1 MFYYL
6 MIAFLIFVGFL
17 AHLILAHITDSLL
30 EDFDENGWYKPKYRK
45 YLLIPGLA
53 EIILVLLAMAITGT
67 LAYVYTIDLFKD
79 FKD

>member
-1 MFYYL
+1 ML
-6 MIAFLIFVGFL
+6 AFLIFVGFL

-30 EDFDENGWYKPKYRK
+30 GDFDENGWYKPKYRK